1 MKKIL
6 TILLISLPLISF
18 LSCGTTKEAGK
29 MAGSITYK
37 QDDKPGKK
45 NEVVNEEYLRS
56 TKALTEESVTVEEF
70 ENDKAEI
77 LKIINELK
85 VIMDNGDKTK
95 WLTYIDPDSINY
107 YSNHTNLRKVR
118 EKLPNKQI
126 QLHGIGDYFK
136 YVFVPARKNHEVEE
150 IRYISKSN
158 IRAVQIRE
166 DKSELVYYNFV
177 KKDNKWYVHIPTLS
191 EQ

>member
-136 YVFVPARKNHEVEE
+136 YVFIPSRKNSNIDE

>member
-6 TILLISLPLISF
+6 TILLISLPLVSF

-37 QDDKPGKK
+37 EDDKPGKK

-85 VIMDNGDKTK
+85 VIMDNGDRTK

-136 YVFVPARKNHEVEE
+136 YVFIPSRKNSNIDE

-191 EQ
+191 E

>member
-1 MKKIL
+1 
-6 TILLISLPLISF
+6 
-18 LSCGTTKEAGK
+18 

-37 QDDKPGKK
+37 QDDKLGKK

-136 YVFVPARKNHEVEE
+136 YVFIPSRKNSNIDE

>member
-6 TILLISLPLISF
+6 TILLISLPLVSF

-37 QDDKPGKK
+37 EDDKPGKK

-107 YSNHTNLRKVR
+107 YSNYTNLRKVR

-136 YVFVPARKNHEVEE
+136 YVFIPSRKNSNIDE

-191 EQ
+191 E

>member
-6 TILLISLPLISF
+6 TILLISLPLVSF

-45 NEVVNEEYLRS
+45 NEVINEEYLRS

-136 YVFVPARKNHEVEE
+136 YVFIPSRKNSNIDE

>member
-136 YVFVPARKNHEVEE
+136 YVFIPSRKNSNIDE

-191 EQ
+191 E

>member
-136 YVFVPARKNHEVEE
+136 YVFIPSRKNSNIDE

-158 IRAVQIRE
+158 IRAVQIRD

-191 EQ
+191 E

>member
-6 TILLISLPLISF
+6 TILLISLPLVSF

-37 QDDKPGKK
+37 EDDKPGKK
-45 NEVVNEEYLRS
+45 NKVVNEEYLRS

-136 YVFVPARKNHEVEE
+136 YVFIPSRKNSNIDE

-191 EQ
+191 E

>member
-6 TILLISLPLISF
+6 TILLISLPLVSF

-37 QDDKPGKK
+37 EDDKPDKK

-136 YVFVPARKNHEVEE
+136 YVFIPSRKNSNIDE

-158 IRAVQIRE
+158 IRAVKIRE

-177 KKDNKWYVHIPTLS
+177 KNDNKWYVHIPTLS
-191 EQ
+191 E

>member
-6 TILLISLPLISF
+6 TILLISLPLVSF

-37 QDDKPGKK
+37 QDNKPGKK

-136 YVFVPARKNHEVEE
+136 YVFIPSRKNSNIDE

-191 EQ
+191 E

>member
-6 TILLISLPLISF
+6 TILLISVPLVSF

-37 QDDKPGKK
+37 EDDKPGKK

-136 YVFVPARKNHEVEE
+136 YVFIPSRKNSNIDE

-191 EQ
+191 E

>member
-6 TILLISLPLISF
+6 TILLISLPLVSF

-107 YSNHTNLRKVR
+107 YSNQTNLRKVR

-136 YVFVPARKNHEVEE
+136 YVFIPSRKNSNIDE

-158 IRAVQIRE
+158 IRAVQVRE

-177 KKDNKWYVHIPTLS
+177 KKDKKWYVHIPTLG

>member
-6 TILLISLPLISF
+6 TILLISLPLVSF

-37 QDDKPGKK
+37 EDDKPGKK

-136 YVFVPARKNHEVEE
+136 YVFIPSRKNSNIDE

-158 IRAVQIRE
+158 IRAVQIRD

-191 EQ
+191 E

>member
-6 TILLISLPLISF
+6 TILLISLPLVSF

-136 YVFVPARKNHEVEE
+136 YVFIPSRKNSNIDE

>member
-6 TILLISLPLISF
+6 TILLISLPLVSF

-37 QDDKPGKK
+37 EDDKSGKK

-85 VIMDNGDKTK
+85 VIIDNGDKTK

-107 YSNHTNLRKVR
+107 YST
-118 EKLPNKQI
+118 
-126 QLHGIGDYFK
+126 F
-136 YVFVPARKNHEVEE
+136 
-150 IRYISKSN
+150 
-158 IRAVQIRE
+158 
-166 DKSELVYYNFV
+166 
-177 KKDNKWYVHIPTLS
+177 
-191 EQ
+191 

>member
-6 TILLISLPLISF
+6 TILLISLPLVSF

-126 QLHGIGDYFK
+126 QLHGIGDDFK
-136 YVFVPARKNHEVEE
+136 YVFIPSRRNSNIDE

>member
-18 LSCGTTKEAGK
+18 LSCGTTTEAGK

-136 YVFVPARKNHEVEE
+136 YVFIPSRKNSNIDE

-191 EQ
+191 E

>member
-70 ENDKAEI
+70 ETDKAEI

-136 YVFVPARKNHEVEE
+136 YVFIPSRKNSNIDE

-191 EQ
+191 E

>member
-6 TILLISLPLISF
+6 TILLISLPLVSF

-136 YVFVPARKNHEVEE
+136 YVFIPSRKNSNIDE

-191 EQ
+191 E

>member
-37 QDDKPGKK
+37 QDDKLGKK

-136 YVFVPARKNHEVEE
+136 YVFIPSRKNSNIDE

-191 EQ
+191 E

>member
-6 TILLISLPLISF
+6 TILLISLPLVSF

-37 QDDKPGKK
+37 EDDKPGKK
-45 NEVVNEEYLRS
+45 NKVVNEEYLRS

-70 ENDKAEI
+70 ENDKSEI

-136 YVFVPARKNHEVEE
+136 YVFIPSRKNSNIDE

-191 EQ
+191 E

>member
-37 QDDKPGKK
+37 EDDKSGKK

-136 YVFVPARKNHEVEE
+136 YVFIPSRKNSNIDE

-191 EQ
+191 E

>member
-6 TILLISLPLISF
+6 TILLISLPLVSF

-37 QDDKPGKK
+37 EDDKPGKK

-136 YVFVPARKNHEVEE
+136 YVFIPSRKNSNIDE

-191 EQ
+191 E

>member
-6 TILLISLPLISF
+6 TILLISLPLVSF

-37 QDDKPGKK
+37 QDDKPSKK

-136 YVFVPARKNHEVEE
+136 YVFIPSRKNSNIDE

-191 EQ
+191 E

>member
-56 TKALTEESVTVEEF
+56 TKALTVESVTVEEF

-136 YVFVPARKNHEVEE
+136 YVFIPSRKNSNIDE

-191 EQ
+191 E

>member
-6 TILLISLPLISF
+6 TILLIYLPLISF

-37 QDDKPGKK
+37 EDDKPGKK

-136 YVFVPARKNHEVEE
+136 YVFIPSRKNSNIDE

-191 EQ
+191 E

>member
-6 TILLISLPLISF
+6 TILLISLPLVSF

-37 QDDKPGKK
+37 EDDKPGKK

-136 YVFVPARKNHEVEE
+136 YVFIPSRKNSNIDE

>member
-18 LSCGTTKEAGK
+18 LSCGTTKEAEK

-136 YVFVPARKNHEVEE
+136 YVFIPSRKNSNIDE

-191 EQ
+191 E

>member
-1 MKKIL
+1 
-6 TILLISLPLISF
+6 
-18 LSCGTTKEAGK
+18 
-29 MAGSITYK
+29 
-37 QDDKPGKK
+37 
-45 NEVVNEEYLRS
+45 
-56 TKALTEESVTVEEF
+56 
-70 ENDKAEI
+70 
-77 LKIINELK
+77 
-85 VIMDNGDKTK
+85 MDNGDKTK

-136 YVFVPARKNHEVEE
+136 YVFIPSRKNSNIDE

-191 EQ
+191 E

>member
-18 LSCGTTKEAGK
+18 LSCGTTKEA
-29 MAGSITYK
+29 
-37 QDDKPGKK
+37 GKK

-136 YVFVPARKNHEVEE
+136 YVFIPSRKNSNIDE

-191 EQ
+191 E

>member
-1 MKKIL
+1 
-6 TILLISLPLISF
+6 
-18 LSCGTTKEAGK
+18 

-136 YVFVPARKNHEVEE
+136 YVFIPSRKNSNIDE